1 MTRIAAGCIV
11 AITVAAAAQAQFP
24 PPERSAS
31 QPASQRA
38 KKPGEFQPGVIIDWN
53 ASTVRVAGRVVL
65 QSGPLEFL
73 ACFPGKE
80 HESLVLL
87 EASATHVF
95 LALGLIGL
103 EHGKPPTW
111 DEAAQKLTLASGQPI
126 DLIWEWRDG
135 DATRTAPALHWVR
148 DAEFDQRAI
157 SRPLLFS
164 GSRVRGDGRVS
175 AEVSGSGVAL
185 VDVPDALMSMARSH
199 TDRNAELWAM
209 ADERVVPPPGTPVT
223 LLIRAAKPMR
233 FDARVDPLGLLR
245 IDDNVVTAA
254 DLIELIDLARRVEP
268 KFVADIRIE
277 ARVLADR
284 RRLERALRESALAAE
299 SWRFVAAAS
308 QPTTSATDASTSQ
321 PTSANNKP

>member
-1 MTRIAAGCIV
+1 MTQVLAGWIV
-11 AITVAAAAQAQFP
+11 AIAVAAAAEAQFP
-24 PPERSAS
+24 PPERPAS
-31 QPASQRA
+31 QPASKRA
-38 KKPGEFQPGVIIDWN
+38 KKPGEFQPGVTIDWN

-87 EASATHVF
+87 DASATHVF
-95 LALGLIGL
+95 MALGLIGL

-111 DEAAQKLTLASGQPI
+111 DEAAQKLTPASGQPI
-126 DLIWEWRDG
+126 DLIWEWRNG
-135 DATRTAPALHWVR
+135 EATRTAPALHWVR
-148 DAEFDQRAI
+148 DADFDQRAI

-185 VDVPDALMSMARSH
+185 VDVPDALISMARSH

-209 ADERVVPPPGTPVT
+209 ADERVVPPPGTPVA
-223 LLIRAAKPMR
+223 LLIRAAQPMR
-233 FDARVDPLGLLR
+233 FDVRLDPLGLLR
-245 IDDNVVTAA
+245 IDDSVVTAA
-254 DLIELIDLARRVEP
+254 DLIELIDLARRVDA

-277 ARVLADR
+277 ARMLADR
-284 RRLERALRESALAAE
+284 RRFERALRESALPAE
-299 SWRFVAAAS
+299 SWRLLATAS
-308 QPTTSATDASTSQ
+308 QPTTHTNDVGTTQ